1 MVAEI
6 AAPADSDF
14 SPDVEPKVQ
23 QLDANGQPIKRRGRP
38 VGSKNKTWRGQP
50 VGSRRGT
57 KDSLK
62 TQIGAMLVTFNMP
75 LRMLPMTQKDALDV
89 TEIEALATALD
100 TECQNNPSFRKYVI
114 KALQV
119 QGTSSLIGVVA
130 VIAGRRVVR
139 HGLIPDEALAPLGG
153 KEGADAMIGL
163 MLPLMTAQP
172 VPQMTVNVGTN
183 PDGEPALAT

>member
-6 AAPADSDF
+6 GAPTVDF
-14 SPDVEPKVQ
+14 APEAP
-23 QLDANGQPIKRRGRP
+23 QLDDAGQPVKRRGRP
-38 VGSKNKTWRGQP
+38 PGSKNRTYGGQP
-50 VGSRRGT
+50 VGSRGRG
-57 KDSLK
+57 KESLK

-75 LRMLPMTQKDALDV
+75 LRMLPITSKDALDP
-89 TEIEALATALD
+89 TEIEALATAID
-100 TECQNNPSFRKYVI
+100 TECQNNPTFRKYVV

-139 HGLIPDEALAPLGG
+139 HGIIPDDVLAPVGG

-163 MLPLMTAQP
+163 MLPMMTAAP
-172 VPQMTVNVGTN
+172 VPNLTVVGN
-183 PDGEPALAT
+183 DGPSAT